1 MPIGG
6 IIGGLGSAIGGLFGA
21 SSADKAAKQQSDAIN
36 RAIDLQQQQFQ
47 QTSQNM
53 LPFLNAGDT
62 ALNDL
67 LNTLIPSQ
75 APQNLNLLDPISS
88 LVGPAPTPNAPGAN
102 FQSSPGYNY
111 QLQQMMNGIQNSA
124 AGRTG
129 AVSGNMLRSLQA
141 NAGGLANQDF
151 WNWYNALNNSYLQKY
166 GDMSNMRNQA
176 ISLISNLASGGQN
189 AAANLGTTGVQA
201 VGNIANSLGA
211 LGSAQAAGILGSAN
225 ALSNG
230 FGGLL
235 SSVGNLFS
243 GPNSSNNGLNFLLG
257 GNMSGASSSDLAS
270 LGADLPNM
278 SPADLAAANFALSG
292 PGSF

>member
-201 VGNIANSLGA
+201 VGNIANSLAA
-211 LGSAQAAGILGSAN
+211 LGSAQAAGTLGASN
-225 ALSNG
+225 ALSG
-230 FGGLL
+230 AFSGLSGSLSKLFGGGG
-235 SSVGNLFS
+235 SSS
-243 GPNSSNNGLNFLLG
+243 LNYLLG
-257 GNMSGASSSDLAS
+257 DGGSN
-270 LGADLPNM
+270 
-278 SPADLAAANFALSG
+278 SG
-292 PGSF
+292 PGYFDTSVNSFVSDPLGAANVSY